1 MRRQR
6 QPSRRAPKTLFR
18 AHQPDSDESISDD
31 DVFPNNAPSLHPTNK
46 QELPLLV
53 RLDILKGISN
63 QNLNGKGNTSSFE
76 ACLCLWG
83 LASFL
88 ESSVCYVEMQL
99 TDVVVVVICCDQKP
113 LEDEVEMP
121 DFNEGEVV
129 ANSTDE
135 ENNSADG
142 VLIKV
147 HIEYFSSDLS
157 AIYSVISIN
166 LVIEVKLAPLILV
179 GPLIWITLSYLPDSS
194 KSMVQDLLEMN
205 KLEIEIEFLKC
216 CYIPKK
222 VLLHPMLPTPKQIHL
237 ISWSYVIPKLGY
249 LLRVFVIPF
258 CSYSVLLA
266 TFNVGIKKAKPRF
279 SLASVL
285 CKSGGI
291 DHSISNI
298 ESFPEIIKAVDPRA
312 SANLDGNHLDDD
324 DRIEINSDIEPAE
337 TEALPH
343 EFNMAPI
350 ADLFDNLQDKAHQET
365 VIDSEDSPESVD
377 SESSS
382 DKEVSDQHMKI
393 TFPGKKMQTIAER
406 FEEALGTSS
415 VITEGT
421 HVGAPNSLRPGIFG
435 KLQHMMLKVKE
446 TDMEFWKKLQPEARP
461 DGELGCIDVKI
472 ISRYR
477 DGKLTVCHCSFGKY
491 TEVKLFLQN
500 FLLQDN
506 SKGMRFGGS
515 ECSQSTI
522 IFSPRVC
529 NNVDLEVG
537 SLIRIHPPWF
547 WFLDR
552 KEVQAGND
560 NVILCTYFS
569 EILFPV

>member
-76 ACLCLWG
+76 
-83 LASFL
+83 
-88 ESSVCYVEMQL
+88 
-99 TDVVVVVICCDQKP
+99 KP

-142 VLIKV
+142 LQKYGPRSIRNEQVRNRNR
-147 HIEYFSSDLS
+147 
-157 AIYSVISIN
+157 IS
-166 LVIEVKLAPLILV
+166 E
-179 GPLIWITLSYLPDSS
+179 
-194 KSMVQDLLEMN
+194 
-205 KLEIEIEFLKC
+205 
-216 CYIPKK
+216 
-222 VLLHPMLPTPKQIHL
+222 VLLHSKESASASHAT
-237 ISWSYVIPKLGY
+237 
-249 LLRVFVIPF
+249 
-258 CSYSVLLA
+258 YSKA
-266 TFNVGIKKAKPRF
+266 NTSGIKKAKPRF

-343 EFNMAPI
+343 GFNMAPI
-350 ADLFDNLQDKAHQET
+350 ANLFDNLRDKAHQET

-435 KLQHMMLKVKE
+435 KLQHMILKEKE

-491 TEVKLFLQN
+491 TEN

-515 ECSQSTI
+515 ESSQSTI

>member
-142 VLIKV
+142 LQKYGPRSIRNEQVRNRNR
-147 HIEYFSSDLS
+147 
-157 AIYSVISIN
+157 IS
-166 LVIEVKLAPLILV
+166 E
-179 GPLIWITLSYLPDSS
+179 
-194 KSMVQDLLEMN
+194 
-205 KLEIEIEFLKC
+205 
-216 CYIPKK
+216 
-222 VLLHPMLPTPKQIHL
+222 VLLHSKESASASHAT
-237 ISWSYVIPKLGY
+237 
-249 LLRVFVIPF
+249 
-258 CSYSVLLA
+258 YSKA
-266 TFNVGIKKAKPRF
+266 NTSGIKKAKPRF

-350 ADLFDNLQDKAHQET
+350 ADLFDNLQDKAHQVGGKET

-491 TEVKLFLQN
+491 TEN

>member
-76 ACLCLWG
+76 
-83 LASFL
+83 
-88 ESSVCYVEMQL
+88 
-99 TDVVVVVICCDQKP
+99 KP

-166 LVIEVKLAPLILV
+166 LVIEVKLAPLILLQKY
-179 GPLIWITLSYLPDSS
+179 GPRSIRNEQVRNRNRIS
-194 KSMVQDLLEMN
+194 E
-205 KLEIEIEFLKC
+205 
-216 CYIPKK
+216 
-222 VLLHPMLPTPKQIHL
+222 VLLHSKESASASHAT
-237 ISWSYVIPKLGY
+237 
-249 LLRVFVIPF
+249 
-258 CSYSVLLA
+258 YSKA
-266 TFNVGIKKAKPRF
+266 NTSGIKKAKPRF

-491 TEVKLFLQN
+491 TEN

>member
-76 ACLCLWG
+76 
-83 LASFL
+83 
-88 ESSVCYVEMQL
+88 
-99 TDVVVVVICCDQKP
+99 KP

-142 VLIKV
+142 LQKYGPRSIRNEQVRNRNR
-147 HIEYFSSDLS
+147 
-157 AIYSVISIN
+157 IS
-166 LVIEVKLAPLILV
+166 E
-179 GPLIWITLSYLPDSS
+179 
-194 KSMVQDLLEMN
+194 
-205 KLEIEIEFLKC
+205 
-216 CYIPKK
+216 
-222 VLLHPMLPTPKQIHL
+222 VLLHSKESASASHAT
-237 ISWSYVIPKLGY
+237 
-249 LLRVFVIPF
+249 
-258 CSYSVLLA
+258 YSKA
-266 TFNVGIKKAKPRF
+266 NTSGIKKAKPRF

-491 TEVKLFLQN
+491 TEN

>member
-1 MRRQR
+1 MHF
-6 QPSRRAPKTLFR
+6 PLILTLIQLHLIIHSFILQ
-18 AHQPDSDESISDD
+18 HQPDSDESISDD

-76 ACLCLWG
+76 
-83 LASFL
+83 
-88 ESSVCYVEMQL
+88 
-99 TDVVVVVICCDQKP
+99 KP

-142 VLIKV
+142 LQKYGPRSIRNEQVRNRNR
-147 HIEYFSSDLS
+147 
-157 AIYSVISIN
+157 IS
-166 LVIEVKLAPLILV
+166 E
-179 GPLIWITLSYLPDSS
+179 
-194 KSMVQDLLEMN
+194 
-205 KLEIEIEFLKC
+205 
-216 CYIPKK
+216 
-222 VLLHPMLPTPKQIHL
+222 VLLHSKESASASHAT
-237 ISWSYVIPKLGY
+237 
-249 LLRVFVIPF
+249 
-258 CSYSVLLA
+258 YSKA
-266 TFNVGIKKAKPRF
+266 NTSGIKKAKPRF

-343 EFNMAPI
+343 GFNMAPI
-350 ADLFDNLQDKAHQET
+350 ANLFDNLRDKAHQET

-435 KLQHMMLKVKE
+435 KLQHMILKEKE

-491 TEVKLFLQN
+491 TEN

-515 ECSQSTI
+515 ESSQSTI

-537 SLIRIHPPWF
+537 SLIRIHPPWQSTIV
-547 WFLDR
+547 W
-552 KEVQAGND
+552 VQKWVNRS
-560 NVILCTYFS
+560 NSPNSICH
-569 EILFPV
+569 I

>member
-76 ACLCLWG
+76 
-83 LASFL
+83 
-88 ESSVCYVEMQL
+88 
-99 TDVVVVVICCDQKP
+99 KP

-142 VLIKV
+142 LQKYGPRSIRNEQVRNRNR
-147 HIEYFSSDLS
+147 
-157 AIYSVISIN
+157 IS
-166 LVIEVKLAPLILV
+166 E
-179 GPLIWITLSYLPDSS
+179 
-194 KSMVQDLLEMN
+194 
-205 KLEIEIEFLKC
+205 
-216 CYIPKK
+216 
-222 VLLHPMLPTPKQIHL
+222 VLLHSKESASASHAT
-237 ISWSYVIPKLGY
+237 
-249 LLRVFVIPF
+249 
-258 CSYSVLLA
+258 YSKA
-266 TFNVGIKKAKPRF
+266 NTSGIKKAKPRF

-491 TEVKLFLQN
+491 TEN

-537 SLIRIHPPWF
+537 SLIRIHPPWQSTIVWVQKWINSKF
-547 WFLDR
+547 MANLRLLLLVLFL
-552 KEVQAGND
+552 K
-560 NVILCTYFS
+560 CFS
-569 EILFPV
+569 

>member
-76 ACLCLWG
+76 
-83 LASFL
+83 
-88 ESSVCYVEMQL
+88 
-99 TDVVVVVICCDQKP
+99 KP

-142 VLIKV
+142 LQKYGPRSIRNEQVRNRNR
-147 HIEYFSSDLS
+147 
-157 AIYSVISIN
+157 IS
-166 LVIEVKLAPLILV
+166 E
-179 GPLIWITLSYLPDSS
+179 
-194 KSMVQDLLEMN
+194 
-205 KLEIEIEFLKC
+205 
-216 CYIPKK
+216 
-222 VLLHPMLPTPKQIHL
+222 VLLHSKESASASHAT
-237 ISWSYVIPKLGY
+237 
-249 LLRVFVIPF
+249 
-258 CSYSVLLA
+258 YSKA
-266 TFNVGIKKAKPRF
+266 NTSGIKKAKPRF

-491 TEVKLFLQN
+491 TEN

-537 SLIRIHPPWF
+537 SLIRIHPPW
-547 WFLDR
+547 

>member
-1 MRRQR
+1 MHF
-6 QPSRRAPKTLFR
+6 PLILTLIQLHLIIHSFILQ
-18 AHQPDSDESISDD
+18 HQPDSDESISDD

-76 ACLCLWG
+76 
-83 LASFL
+83 
-88 ESSVCYVEMQL
+88 
-99 TDVVVVVICCDQKP
+99 KP

-142 VLIKV
+142 LQKYGPRSIRNEQVRNRNR
-147 HIEYFSSDLS
+147 
-157 AIYSVISIN
+157 IS
-166 LVIEVKLAPLILV
+166 E
-179 GPLIWITLSYLPDSS
+179 
-194 KSMVQDLLEMN
+194 
-205 KLEIEIEFLKC
+205 
-216 CYIPKK
+216 
-222 VLLHPMLPTPKQIHL
+222 VLLHSKESASASHAT
-237 ISWSYVIPKLGY
+237 
-249 LLRVFVIPF
+249 
-258 CSYSVLLA
+258 YSKA
-266 TFNVGIKKAKPRF
+266 NTSGIKKAKPRF

-343 EFNMAPI
+343 GFNMAPI
-350 ADLFDNLQDKAHQET
+350 ANLFDNLRDKAHQET

-435 KLQHMMLKVKE
+435 KLQHMILKEKE

-491 TEVKLFLQN
+491 TEN

-515 ECSQSTI
+515 ESSQSTI

>member
-76 ACLCLWG
+76 
-83 LASFL
+83 
-88 ESSVCYVEMQL
+88 
-99 TDVVVVVICCDQKP
+99 KP

-142 VLIKV
+142 LQKYGPRSIRNEQVRNRNR
-147 HIEYFSSDLS
+147 
-157 AIYSVISIN
+157 IS
-166 LVIEVKLAPLILV
+166 E
-179 GPLIWITLSYLPDSS
+179 
-194 KSMVQDLLEMN
+194 
-205 KLEIEIEFLKC
+205 
-216 CYIPKK
+216 
-222 VLLHPMLPTPKQIHL
+222 VLLHSKESASASHAT
-237 ISWSYVIPKLGY
+237 
-249 LLRVFVIPF
+249 
-258 CSYSVLLA
+258 YSKA
-266 TFNVGIKKAKPRF
+266 NTSGIKKAKPRF

-491 TEVKLFLQN
+491 TEN

-537 SLIRIHPPWF
+537 SLIRIHPPWQSTIV
-547 WFLDR
+547 W
-552 KEVQAGND
+552 VQKWINRS
-560 NVILCTYFS
+560 NSPNSICH
-569 EILFPV
+569 I

>member
-76 ACLCLWG
+76 
-83 LASFL
+83 
-88 ESSVCYVEMQL
+88 
-99 TDVVVVVICCDQKP
+99 KP

-142 VLIKV
+142 LQKYGPRSIRNEQVRNRNR
-147 HIEYFSSDLS
+147 
-157 AIYSVISIN
+157 IS
-166 LVIEVKLAPLILV
+166 E
-179 GPLIWITLSYLPDSS
+179 
-194 KSMVQDLLEMN
+194 
-205 KLEIEIEFLKC
+205 
-216 CYIPKK
+216 
-222 VLLHPMLPTPKQIHL
+222 VLLHSKESASASHAT
-237 ISWSYVIPKLGY
+237 
-249 LLRVFVIPF
+249 
-258 CSYSVLLA
+258 YSKA
-266 TFNVGIKKAKPRF
+266 NTSGIKKAKPRF

-343 EFNMAPI
+343 GFNMAPI
-350 ADLFDNLQDKAHQET
+350 ANLFDNLRDKAHQET

-435 KLQHMMLKVKE
+435 KLQHMILKEKE

-491 TEVKLFLQN
+491 TEN

-515 ECSQSTI
+515 ESSQSTI

-537 SLIRIHPPWF
+537 SLIRIHPPW
-547 WFLDR
+547 

>member
-1 MRRQR
+1 MHF
-6 QPSRRAPKTLFR
+6 PLILTLIQLHLIIHSFILQ
-18 AHQPDSDESISDD
+18 HQPDSDESISDD

-76 ACLCLWG
+76 
-83 LASFL
+83 
-88 ESSVCYVEMQL
+88 
-99 TDVVVVVICCDQKP
+99 KP

-142 VLIKV
+142 LQKYGPRSIRNEQVRNRNR
-147 HIEYFSSDLS
+147 
-157 AIYSVISIN
+157 IS
-166 LVIEVKLAPLILV
+166 E
-179 GPLIWITLSYLPDSS
+179 
-194 KSMVQDLLEMN
+194 
-205 KLEIEIEFLKC
+205 
-216 CYIPKK
+216 
-222 VLLHPMLPTPKQIHL
+222 VLLHSKESASASHAT
-237 ISWSYVIPKLGY
+237 
-249 LLRVFVIPF
+249 
-258 CSYSVLLA
+258 YSKA
-266 TFNVGIKKAKPRF
+266 NTSGIKKAKPRF

-343 EFNMAPI
+343 GFNMAPI
-350 ADLFDNLQDKAHQET
+350 ANLFDNLRDKAHQET

-435 KLQHMMLKVKE
+435 KLQHMILKEKE

-491 TEVKLFLQN
+491 TEN

-515 ECSQSTI
+515 ESSQSTI

-537 SLIRIHPPWF
+537 SLIRIHPPW
-547 WFLDR
+547 

>member
-76 ACLCLWG
+76 
-83 LASFL
+83 
-88 ESSVCYVEMQL
+88 
-99 TDVVVVVICCDQKP
+99 KP

-142 VLIKV
+142 LQKYGPRSIRNEQVRNRNR
-147 HIEYFSSDLS
+147 
-157 AIYSVISIN
+157 IS
-166 LVIEVKLAPLILV
+166 E
-179 GPLIWITLSYLPDSS
+179 
-194 KSMVQDLLEMN
+194 
-205 KLEIEIEFLKC
+205 
-216 CYIPKK
+216 
-222 VLLHPMLPTPKQIHL
+222 VLLHSKESASASHAT
-237 ISWSYVIPKLGY
+237 
-249 LLRVFVIPF
+249 
-258 CSYSVLLA
+258 YSKA
-266 TFNVGIKKAKPRF
+266 NTSGIKKAKPRF

-343 EFNMAPI
+343 GFNMAPI
-350 ADLFDNLQDKAHQET
+350 ANLFDNLRDKAHQET

-435 KLQHMMLKVKE
+435 KLQHMILKEKE

-461 DGELGCIDVKI
+461 DGKTFAFTLSAVSILIQVKHHLRLLSFLKQSLG
-472 ISRYR
+472 
-477 DGKLTVCHCSFGKY
+477 SFSFI
-491 TEVKLFLQN
+491 LFLGQR
-500 FLLQDN
+500 
-506 SKGMRFGGS
+506 G
-515 ECSQSTI
+515 
-522 IFSPRVC
+522 VC
-529 NNVDLEVG
+529 
-537 SLIRIHPPWF
+537 I
-547 WFLDR
+547 
-552 KEVQAGND
+552 K
-560 NVILCTYFS
+560 
-569 EILFPV
+569 

>member
-76 ACLCLWG
+76 
-83 LASFL
+83 
-88 ESSVCYVEMQL
+88 
-99 TDVVVVVICCDQKP
+99 KP

-166 LVIEVKLAPLILV
+166 LVIEVKLAPLILLQKY
-179 GPLIWITLSYLPDSS
+179 GPRSIRNEQVRNRNRIS
-194 KSMVQDLLEMN
+194 E
-205 KLEIEIEFLKC
+205 
-216 CYIPKK
+216 
-222 VLLHPMLPTPKQIHL
+222 VLLHSKESASASHAT
-237 ISWSYVIPKLGY
+237 
-249 LLRVFVIPF
+249 
-258 CSYSVLLA
+258 YSKA
-266 TFNVGIKKAKPRF
+266 NTSGIKKAKPRF

-491 TEVKLFLQN
+491 TEN

-537 SLIRIHPPWF
+537 SLIRIHPPWQSTIVWVQKWINSKF
-547 WFLDR
+547 MANLRLLLLVLFL
-552 KEVQAGND
+552 K
-560 NVILCTYFS
+560 CFS
-569 EILFPV
+569 